1 MFWLASRPDDAL
13 NWGQAGGSLRAESA
27 GAWWASSERPGL
39 HPAFRENRATILAR
53 WDTRFQDRVNELV
66 FIGQDMNELAIR
78 QELAACL
85 CTEAEIG
92 QWQRGG
98 SFTDPWPA
106 F

>member
-1 MFWLASRPDDAL
+1 MRVTF
-13 NWGQAGGSLRAESA
+13 G
-27 GAWWASSERPGL
+27 
-39 HPAFRENRATILAR
+39 
-53 WDTRFQDRVNELV
+53 TRT
-66 FIGQDMNELAIR
+66 AIKNMHEIIDPEEIV

-98 SFTDPWPA
+98 QFADPWPA